1 MAARVGAVPGR
12 SFKMYS
18 NCPAGPGKTP
28 VVMSA
33 MIEDKL
39 YGFTRALMD
48 LDSTS
53 GREGPAGEFVAAHLR
68 GLGGLEV
75 EVWEV
80 EPGRLNVFAYCGTP
94 RVVLSTHLDTV
105 PPFIPSREDETAIYG
120 RGACD
125 AKGICAAQVFAA
137 AELLRAGVGDFGLL
151 FVVGEERNS
160 AGADDADRR
169 RRAHDWGTRFLVN
182 GEPTESRMIRAGKG
196 VLRVDVRAHG
206 RCAHSAYPELG
217 ESAIA
222 KLLQALSR
230 LQALPLPQHPVL
242 GAATLNIGTLSG
254 GRAPNV
260 IPDQAR
266 AELMFRL
273 VEDAATLRAHITT
286 AVAGLAEAEF
296 VLEIP
301 PIELD
306 VVPGFPTGTVA
317 FGTDIPQLRAWG
329 RPLLFGPGSIH
340 VAHTP
345 EEFIAKAELRA
356 AVDAY
361 VAIVRHLQTL

>member
-1 MAARVGAVPGR
+1 
-12 SFKMYS
+12 
-18 NCPAGPGKTP
+18 
-28 VVMSA
+28 
-33 MIEDKL
+33 L
-39 YGFTRALMD
+39 YGFTRALID
-48 LDSTS
+48 IDSTS
-53 GREGPAGEFVAAHLR
+53 GREAAAAEFVAAHLR
-68 GLGGLEV
+68 RLGGLEV
-75 EVWEV
+75 ELWQV
-80 EPGRLNVFAYCGTP
+80 EPGRLNLFARRGTP

-105 PPFIPSREDETAIYG
+105 PPFLPSREDEAAIHG

-137 AELLRAGVGDFGLL
+137 AELLRAGAGDFGLL

-160 AGADDADRR
+160 AGALDADRR
-169 RRAHDWGTRFLVN
+169 RRAHDWGSRFLVN
-182 GEPTESRMIRAGKG
+182 GEPTESKMIRAGKG

-222 KLLQALSR
+222 KLLLALAR
-230 LQALPLPQHPVL
+230 LQALPLPRHPLL
-242 GAATLNIGTLSG
+242 GPGTLNIGTLSG

-260 IPDQAR
+260 VPDQAR

-273 VEDAATLRAHITT
+273 VEDAAPLRAQIAA

-296 VLEIP
+296 ILEIP

-306 VVPGFPTGTVA
+306 VVPGFPTGIVA
-317 FGTDIPQLRAWG
+317 FATDIPQLSAWG
-329 RPLLFGPGSIH
+329 RPLLFGPGSIQ

-345 EEFIAKAELRA
+345 HEFIAKAELRA

-361 VAIVRHLQTL
+361 AAIVRHLQAL